1 MILRR
6 FLIALLFAAP
16 AAAQTPVEVVSVI
29 SRAADRQVRL
39 PGEFLPYLSVA
50 IHAKVTGFVDK
61 VEVDRGSVVKRGQ
74 LLATLVAPE
83 MKAQLAEAE
92 SKAQAIELQKAGAGA
107 RLAAA
112 ESTYQRLKAAS
123 ATPGAVAENDVILA
137 EKTMEAIAQITGGR
151 HFKVQDA
158 DSLLQV
164 CGEIDRLEAQEI
176 QSFQYR
182 RYFEAYP
189 LVGLMS
195 FSFLALVGL
204 LELTVFR
211 KIP

>member
-1 MILRR
+1 M
-6 FLIALLFAAP
+6 
-16 AAAQTPVEVVSVI
+16 
-29 SRAADRQVRL
+29 
-39 PGEFLPYLSVA
+39 
-50 IHAKVTGFVDK
+50 
-61 VEVDRGSVVKRGQ
+61 
-74 LLATLVAPE
+74 
-83 MKAQLAEAE
+83 
-92 SKAQAIELQKAGAGA
+92 
-107 RLAAA
+107 
-112 ESTYQRLKAAS
+112 
-123 ATPGAVAENDVILA
+123 
-137 EKTMEAIAQITGGR
+137 
-151 HFKVQDA
+151 
-158 DSLLQV
+158 

>member
-1 MILRR
+1 
-6 FLIALLFAAP
+6 LIVLLFAAP

-92 SKAQAIELQKAGAGA
+92 SKAQAIELQKAEAGA

-112 ESTYQRLKAAS
+112 ESTLCHRPASWSFGEKFPLSPFGQLRERLDNYLKS
-123 ATPGAVAENDVILA
+123 
-137 EKTMEAIAQITGGR
+137 R
-151 HFKVQDA
+151 
-158 DSLLQV
+158 
-164 CGEIDRLEAQEI
+164 
-176 QSFQYR
+176 
-182 RYFEAYP
+182 
-189 LVGLMS
+189 
-195 FSFLALVGL
+195 
-204 LELTVFR
+204 
-211 KIP
+211 

>member
-6 FLIALLFAAP
+6 FLIVLLFAAP

-92 SKAQAIELQKAGAGA
+92 SKAQAIELQKAEAGA

-123 ATPGAVAENDVILA
+123 ATPGAVAQNDVILA
-137 EKTMEAIAQITGGR
+137 EKTMEAARALARAFEGSLKAARASVQIL
-151 HFKVQDA
+151 KD
-158 DSLLQV
+158 
-164 CGEIDRLEAQEI
+164 LE
-176 QSFQYR
+176 
-182 RYFEAYP
+182 
-189 LVGLMS
+189 G
-195 FSFLALVGL
+195 
-204 LELTVFR
+204 
-211 KIP
+211 